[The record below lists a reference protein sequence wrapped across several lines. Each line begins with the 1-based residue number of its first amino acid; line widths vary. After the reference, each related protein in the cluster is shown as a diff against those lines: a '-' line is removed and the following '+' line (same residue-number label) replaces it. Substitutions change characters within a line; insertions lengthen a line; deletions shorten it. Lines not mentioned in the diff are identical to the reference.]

1 MGRVNLLM
9 QKFLNY
15 IIVRISH
22 YTISFNFK
30 TGLYLEMCGSLI
42 FIVFN
47 NLRLRMILVL

>member
-30 TGLYLEMCGSLI
+30 TYLEMCGSLI